1 MHKHQSQRA
10 IEKSKQ
16 SFHEKEEK
24 VYNYNLSK
32 FVYPKQNKFILPPK
46 NLNERHAFYRSP
58 RKQNA
63 YYSSAKRVVEIHQ
76 YGTRKRRSEH
86 VSDPYSSLGQY
97 PDLHAKLKK
106 LNVKMIDTYQPHT
119 EGKWY

>member
-1 MHKHQSQRA
+1 M
-10 IEKSKQ
+10 EKSKQ
-16 SFHEKEEK
+16 SFHKKEEK

-32 FVYPKQNKFILPPK
+32 FVYPKQNKLTLPPK
-46 NLNERHAFYRSP
+46 NLNERHASYRST

-63 YYSSAKRVVEIHQ
+63 HYSFAKRMLEIHQ
-76 YGTRKRRSEH
+76 YDSRKRRSEYA
-86 VSDPYSSLGQY
+86 SDPYSSLGQY

-106 LNVKMIDTYQPHT
+106 LKLKMIDTYQPRT

>member
-1 MHKHQSQRA
+1 M
-10 IEKSKQ
+10 EKSKQ
-16 SFHEKEEK
+16 SFHKKEEK

-32 FVYPKQNKFILPPK
+32 FVYPK
-46 NLNERHAFYRSP
+46 NLNERHASYRST

-63 YYSSAKRVVEIHQ
+63 HYSFAKRMLEIHQ
-76 YGTRKRRSEH
+76 YDSRKRRSEYA
-86 VSDPYSSLGQY
+86 SDPYSSLGQY

-106 LNVKMIDTYQPHT
+106 LKLKMIDTYQPRL